1 VVLTLV
7 RFEGGPMD
15 GRTRE
20 YDVEGEELFFDDR
33 TMGPAAFYRRSDRV
47 EPTPGGAAAVYVY
60 VGPSVIH

>member
-1 VVLTLV
+1 MALTLV

-33 TMGPAAFYRRSDRV
+33 SMGPAAFYRRSDRLDSTAHGV
-47 EPTPGGAAAVYVY
+47 AVVYIY